1 MSSSTSSFDSEE
13 MLKRLLGN
21 SDRAPERERMVTEQI
36 QRRGVKDPRVLRAM
50 RAIPRHAFI
59 PGNLQSEAYEDHPVS
74 IGEGQ
79 TISQPYIVA
88 YMTELLEVKPGHS
101 ILEIGTGCGY
111 QTAVLAI
118 LGAKVYTIEI
128 IASLQ
133 QTARQTLLTL
143 GFKNIDF
150 YRGDGSSGWPQKQ
163 TFDRIIVT
171 AAPPTIPQELVNQLA
186 ESGKMVIPVGEMQQ
200 DLTVM
205 RRSNGHL
212 SEEKV
217 LPVRFVPITH

>member
-118 LGAKVYTIEI
+118 LGAEVYTIEI

-133 QTARQTLLTL
+133 QTARQTLHAL
-143 GFKNIDF
+143 GFENIDF
-150 YRGDGSSGWPQKQ
+150 YCGDGSSGWPQKR

-205 RRSNGHL
+205 RRSNGRL

>member
-88 YMTELLEVKPGHS
+88 YMTELLEAKPGHS

-118 LGAKVYTIEI
+118 LGAEVYTIEI

-133 QTARQTLLTL
+133 QTARQTLHAL
-143 GFKNIDF
+143 GFENIDF
-150 YRGDGSSGWPQKQ
+150 YCGDGSSGWPQKR

-205 RRSNGHL
+205 RRSNGRL

>member
-1 MSSSTSSFDSEE
+1 

-118 LGAKVYTIEI
+118 LGAEVYTIEI

-133 QTARQTLLTL
+133 QTARQTLHAL
-143 GFKNIDF
+143 GFENIDF
-150 YRGDGSSGWPQKQ
+150 YCGDGSSGWPQKR

-205 RRSNGHL
+205 RRSNGRL

>member
-1 MSSSTSSFDSEE
+1 
-13 MLKRLLGN
+13 
-21 SDRAPERERMVTEQI
+21 MVTEQI

-118 LGAKVYTIEI
+118 LGAEVYTIEI

-133 QTARQTLLTL
+133 QTARQTLHAL
-143 GFKNIDF
+143 GFENIDF
-150 YRGDGSSGWPQKQ
+150 YCGDGSSGWPQKR

-205 RRSNGHL
+205 RRSNGRL

>member
-118 LGAKVYTIEI
+118 LGAEVYTIEI

-133 QTARQTLLTL
+133 QTARQTLHAL
-143 GFKNIDF
+143 GFENIDF
-150 YRGDGSSGWPQKQ
+150 YCGDGSSG
-163 TFDRIIVT
+163 
-171 AAPPTIPQELVNQLA
+171 
-186 ESGKMVIPVGEMQQ
+186 
-200 DLTVM
+200 
-205 RRSNGHL
+205 
-212 SEEKV
+212 
-217 LPVRFVPITH
+217 

>member
-118 LGAKVYTIEI
+118 LSAEVYTIEI

-133 QTARQTLLTL
+133 QTARQTLHAL
-143 GFKNIDF
+143 GFENIDF
-150 YRGDGSSGWPQKQ
+150 YCGDGSSGWPQKR

-205 RRSNGHL
+205 RRSNGRL

>member
-118 LGAKVYTIEI
+118 LGAEVYTIEI

-133 QTARQTLLTL
+133 QTARQTLHAL
-143 GFKNIDF
+143 GFENIDF
-150 YRGDGSSGWPQKQ
+150 YCGDGSSGWPQKR

-186 ESGKMVIPVGEMQQ
+186 ESGKMVIPVGEM
-200 DLTVM
+200 
-205 RRSNGHL
+205 
-212 SEEKV
+212 
-217 LPVRFVPITH
+217 

>member
-1 MSSSTSSFDSEE
+1 MSSSTSSSSSEDILE
-13 MLKRLLGN
+13 RLLRN
-21 SDRAPERERMVTEQI
+21 PDRAQERERMVTEQI
-36 QRRGVKDPRVLRAM
+36 ERRGVKDPRVLRAM
-50 RAIPRHAFI
+50 RAIPRHTFI
-59 PGNLQSEAYEDHPVS
+59 PGNLQNEAYEDHPVS

-88 YMTELLEVKPGHS
+88 YMTELLEVEPGDS

-111 QTAVLAI
+111 QTAVLAF

-150 YRGDGSSGWPQKQ
+150 YCGDGSSGWPQKR

-205 RRSNGHL
+205 RQSNGRL
-212 SEEKV
+212 SQEKV

>member
-88 YMTELLEVKPGHS
+88 Y
-101 ILEIGTGCGY
+101 
-111 QTAVLAI
+111 
-118 LGAKVYTIEI
+118 
-128 IASLQ
+128 
-133 QTARQTLLTL
+133 
-143 GFKNIDF
+143 
-150 YRGDGSSGWPQKQ
+150 
-163 TFDRIIVT
+163 DRT
-171 AAPPTIPQELVNQLA
+171 
-186 ESGKMVIPVGEMQQ
+186 S
-200 DLTVM
+200 
-205 RRSNGHL
+205 RS
-212 SEEKV
+212 
-217 LPVRFVPITH
+217 